1 MGYYNY
7 YNSEEDF
14 LSVYTAA
21 KLIRGG
27 KPVISKEELEAVRE
41 EFLRSVYCSDNLIK
55 PLANLNFNDLQEIN
69 ERFQQKASENRS
81 WMKPCFVYYDEHLY
95 PTYAFFDYTQTNYG
109 EFLSFL
115 FDGRYQNSIPLD
127 IIDCEDANYNSMY
140 IPNAKKIADY
150 ITKHF
155 AKQYID
161 IETQAG
167 RWPRHMRDISYIFK
181 NDLGA
186 TLELPGTKECFQQ
199 FRKQALISIAILL
212 TEGNGK
218 LILSDK
224 KYGDLK
230 YNNLKRILNNIPAF
244 ERMCSASW
252 IKGQSKFDISIQD
265 DKIKCN
271 ETTLVMEDLYD
282 DDDYYKTEE
291 RSL

>member
-1 MGYYNY
+1 MSY

-27 KPVISKEELEAVRE
+27 KPVISKEELESVRKG
-41 EFLRSVYCSDNLIK
+41 FLRSVFCSDNLIK
-55 PLANLNFNDLQEIN
+55 PLANLNFNDLEEIN
-69 ERFQQKASENRS
+69 KRFQKKASENRS
-81 WMKPCFVYYDEHLY
+81 WMKPCFVYHNEKLY
-95 PTYAFFDYTQTNYG
+95 PTYSFFDYTQTRYG

-115 FDGRYQNSIPLD
+115 FDERYKNFISLD
-127 IIDCEDANYNSMY
+127 KIDTKETKYNMMY
-140 IPNAKKIADY
+140 IPYAIKVANFL
-150 ITKHF
+150 TNHF

-161 IETQAG
+161 NEIKAG
-167 RWPRHMRDISYIFK
+167 RWPKHMRDISNIFK
-181 NDLGA
+181 KDLGSI
-186 TLELPGTKECFQQ
+186 LELPGTKECFQQ
-199 FRKQALISIAILL
+199 FRTQSLISIAILL

-230 YNNLKRILNNIPAF
+230 FNNLKRILNNAPVF
-244 ERMCSASW
+244 EKMCSESY
-252 IKGQSKFDISIQD
+252 IKGQSKFNIEIQD

-271 ETTLVMEDLYD
+271 ETTLVMEDPFD